1 MMVDALEEN
10 VMKDILSMG
19 LEQKR
24 KITIRWPGE
33 QPQMNSWLPILEY
46 ILEQSSKH
54 WLSAGL
60 QNHDSMFFIWKT

>member
-24 KITIRWPGE
+24 KITIRWPRE
-33 QPQMNSWLPILEY
+33 QPQMN

-60 QNHDSMFFIWKT
+60 QNHDSIFFLWKT